1 MANENLKR
9 QMVIKL
15 GTTTNEDAQ
24 IINNMVD
31 NAAGGGSGNAPLI
44 CTLQNDGQTLN
55 HTAREIIEGIES
67 GRNVWANLTV
77 QGQTICG
84 NLTMYMNQ
92 NGTYMV
98 QFGINN
104 AFVFTAESLDDYPI
118 GDLPTSNS

>member
-1 MANENLKR
+1 MANENLKK

-55 HTAREIIEGIES
+55 HTAGEIIESIES
-67 GRNVWANLTV
+67 GRNALLQLTV
-77 QGQTICG
+77 QGQNMCG
-84 NLTMYMNQ
+84 IATMYGSQ
-92 NGTYMV
+92 GDTYMI
-98 QFGINN
+98 QFGTGS
-104 AFVFTAESLDDYPI
+104 AFTFTAQSLDDYPV
-118 GDLPTSNS
+118 GALPTNS